1 MGDFSVGELVGLV
14 LTAGGAAFVTAL
26 LAGVKDL
33 RRGAAGSRREAVKD
47 LMIWRD
53 DLDEARKV
61 AQADADFWRDL
72 AGERGGQ
79 LRDHGIVP
87 ANPYPVPPSRS
98 PSERQAEGARAVR
111 QRRWSRTKYDRP
123 DRGEEEP

>member
-1 MGDFSVGELVGLV
+1 MPDATVGQIVGLV

-26 LAGVKDL
+26 IAGLKDL
-33 RRGAAGSRREAVKD
+33 RGGVAAGRREVVRD
-47 LMIWRD
+47 LMAWRD

-79 LRDHGIVP
+79 LRDHGHVP
-87 ANPYPVPPSRS
+87 ANPYPVPPSQS
-98 PSERQAEGARAVR
+98 PAVR
-111 QRRWSRTKYDRP
+111 EAAAQAAARRRYWRRNDDRRKEQQR
-123 DRGEEEP
+123 